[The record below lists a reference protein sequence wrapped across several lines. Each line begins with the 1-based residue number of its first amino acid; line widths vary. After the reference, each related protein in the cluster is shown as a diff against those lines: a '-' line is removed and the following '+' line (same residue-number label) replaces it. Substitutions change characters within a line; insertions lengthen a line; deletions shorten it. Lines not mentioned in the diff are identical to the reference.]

1 MILLKERVMRKAYRF
16 QRANKFFVLL
26 LLVAILVITYLSI
39 PYDGFYQH
47 NNLVLITFILN
58 GFLWTLLL
66 LNEVKH
72 RAYSFNMM
80 HWAFCLLFFFIAAIV
95 QYLSNSFPWIG
106 EQSDCVLIQTNLFL
120 TRWTVSVFLGGL
132 LNRNAPT
139 VRHTKLFVMEWDDF
153 QKWIPL
159 LTLIS
164 IFNLVYRINAIGILN
179 LLSRSTN
186 TIQYADSSSAAL
198 LVGKILQSV
207 VYISAVLS
215 VHYRMRT
222 RKGILWCI
230 INILCLIIS
239 YFPTGVARY
248 ITAMIYMGLML
259 TCSSR
264 LKSSRVFILLFLC
277 AFMIGLPFLNFFRNL
292 AFSEVILAEALRDA
306 VSDISG
312 MWLSGDYDAYA
323 MMSLTVEYVGQNS
336 PTWGRQFIGVL
347 LFWVPRAWWPEKPVG
362 SGYFVSESMGM
373 TFNNVCCP
381 LPGEGMINFGLPGI
395 ILFGLFIGFFITRI
409 DGLYWGSIDFSGKRL
424 RYMDIV
430 YPAACILFFFM
441 SRGDLM
447 SSFAYMMAL
456 VVVWYILVILSRL
469 RIGRGYIRYLRSSL

>member
-1 MILLKERVMRKAYRF
+1 MILLKERVMRKAYRL

-39 PYDGFYQH
+39 PYNGFYQH
-47 NNLVLITFILN
+47 NNLVLITFLLN

-72 RAYSFNMM
+72 CAYSFNMM

-106 EQSDCVLIQTNLFL
+106 EQSDRVLIQTNLFL
-120 TRWTVSVFLGGL
+120 TVWTVSVFLGGL
-132 LNRNAPT
+132 LNRNAPI
-139 VRHTKLFVMEWDDF
+139 VRRTKLFVMEWDDF

-215 VHYRMRT
+215 VLYRMRT

-230 INILCLIIS
+230 INILCLITS